1 MSKNTTQRRRN
12 HIKEGRK
19 EIIAPL
25 YKRGWSIA
33 RIAEEVRNR
42 LNTTCSTRTVWND
55 INELLDEWRQLRV
68 KDVDQRLQ
76 LELERIDDAVK
87 ELWEQW
93 DKSKEDWTR
102 EHNKRIGVP
111 VPQTDKDGNPV
122 GEATE
127 IATIKRENVS
137 ENVVGLGNPAYI
149 AEIRQQLA
157 ERRKLLGL
165 YAATKTE
172 LTGKDGAPL
181 VVPVEKMSEEDIKKE
196 IDRIRESRKH

>member
-1 MSKNTTQRRRN
+1 MNRLRNTQRRN
-12 HIKEGRK
+12 KIKEGRK

-33 RIAEEVRNR
+33 KIAAEVRTR
-42 LNTTCSTRTVWND
+42 LNMTCSTRTIWND
-55 INELLDEWRQLRV
+55 INELLDEWRKLRV
-68 KDVDQRLQ
+68 QDIDQKVQ
-76 LELERIDDAVK
+76 LELERIDDAVS

-93 DKSKEDWTR
+93 DKSKDDWVR

-111 VPQTDKDGNPV
+111 AVQQDG
-122 GEATE
+122 GEQSGEGAE
-127 IATIKRENVS
+127 IVTIKREQTS

-172 LTGKDGAPL
+172 VTGTDGTPL
-181 VVPVEKMSEEDIKKE
+181 IPAEKMSVEDIQKE
-196 IDRIRESRKH
+196 IERIMASRNK

>member
-1 MSKNTTQRRRN
+1 MSNTSARN

-19 EIIAPL
+19 VIVAEL
-25 YKRGWSIA
+25 YKRGWSIRKITDEVKA
-33 RIAEEVRNR
+33 RM
-42 LNTTCSTRTVWND
+42 NTTCSTRTIWND
-55 INELLDEWRQLRV
+55 INELLDEWRALRI

-76 LELERIDDAVK
+76 LELERIDDAVC

-93 DKSKEDWTR
+93 DKSKEDWVR
-102 EHNKRIGVP
+102 EHNKRIGMP
-111 VPQTDKDGNPV
+111 VPPAEGQGN

-127 IATIKRENVS
+127 IVTVKRENTT

-172 LTGKDGAPL
+172 VTGKDGTPL
-181 VVPVEKMSEEDIKKE
+181 IPAEKMSEAEIEAEIERIK
-196 IDRIRESRKH
+196 ESRSH

>member
-1 MSKNTTQRRRN
+1 MNNKRNTQRRN
-12 HIKEGRK
+12 HLKEGRK

-33 RIAEEVRNR
+33 KIAEEVRTR

-55 INELLDEWRQLRV
+55 INELLDEWRAARIN
-68 KDVDQRLQ
+68 DVDQRLQ
-76 LELERIDDAVK
+76 LELERIDDAVC

-93 DKSKEDWTR
+93 DKSKEDWVR
-102 EHNKRIGVP
+102 EYNKRVGVP
-111 VPQTDKDGNPV
+111 VPQTNENGQPV

-127 IATIKRENVS
+127 IATVKRENKT
-137 ENVVGLGNPAYI
+137 ENVIGLGNPAYI
-149 AEIRQQLA
+149 AEIRQQLS

-172 LTGKDGAPL
+172 VTGKDGTPL
-181 VVPVEKMSEEDIKKE
+181 IPAEKMSEEEIQAEIERIKA
-196 IDRIRESRKH
+196 SRSH

>member
-1 MSKNTTQRRRN
+1 MNTRRNTQRRAKL
-12 HIKEGRK
+12 KEWRK
-19 EIIAPL
+19 EIEAPL

-33 RIAEEVRNR
+33 KITEEVRQR

-55 INELLDEWRQLRV
+55 INELLDEWRAARIN
-68 KDVDQRLQ
+68 DVDARLQ

-93 DKSKEDWTR
+93 EKSKEDYTR
-102 EHNKRIGVP
+102 ERNKRIGIP
-111 VPQTDKDGNPV
+111 VGGQGD

-127 IATIKRENVS
+127 IQTVKRENIT
-137 ENVVGLGNPAYI
+137 ENAVGLGNPAYI
-149 AEIRQQLA
+149 AEIRQQLM

-172 LTGKDGAPL
+172 LTGKDGSPL
-181 VVPVEKMSEEDIKKE
+181 IPAEKMSEEDIRAEIERIKE
-196 IDRIRESRKH
+196 SMKH

>member
-1 MSKNTTQRRRN
+1 MGKNTTHKRRN
-12 HIKEGRK
+12 HVKEGRK

-33 RIAEEVRNR
+33 KIAEEVRTR
-42 LNTTCSTRTVWND
+42 MNTTCSTRTVWND
-55 INELLDEWRQLRV
+55 INELLDEWRATRI

-76 LELERIDDAVK
+76 LELERIDDAVR

-93 DKSKEDWTR
+93 EKSKEDYMR
-102 EHNKRIGVP
+102 EQNKRIGVP
-111 VPQTDKDGNPV
+111 VPQTDSNGQPN
-122 GEATE
+122 GEGTE
-127 IATIKRENVS
+127 IVTVKRENRS

-172 LTGKDGAPL
+172 VTGKDGSPL
-181 VVPVEKMSEEDIKKE
+181 IPAEKMTEEDIQKE
-196 IDRIRESRKH
+196 IERIRESRNH

>member
-1 MSKNTTQRRRN
+1 MNRKRNTQSGS
-12 HIKEGRK
+12 HIKEARK
-19 EIIAPL
+19 EIEAPL
-25 YKRGWSIA
+25 YKRGWSIR
-33 RIAEEVRNR
+33 RITEEVKTR
-42 LNTTCSTRTVWND
+42 LGTTCSTRTVWND
-55 INELLDEWRQLRV
+55 IREMLDEWRETRIN
-68 KDVDQRLQ
+68 DVDQRLQ
-76 LELERIDDAVK
+76 LELDRIDDAVS

-93 DKSKEDWTR
+93 DKSKEDWVR

-111 VPQTDKDGNPV
+111 VPVGEGQQQN

-127 IATIKRENVS
+127 IVTVKRENLT

-172 LTGKDGAPL
+172 VTGKDGTPL
-181 VVPVEKMSEEDIKKE
+181 IPAEKMTEEE
-196 IDRIRESRKH
+196 IQAEIERIRESRGK

>member
-1 MSKNTTQRRRN
+1 MSKRNTSRRN

-19 EIIAPL
+19 EIEAPL
-25 YKRGWSIA
+25 YKRGWSIR
-33 RIAEEVRNR
+33 RITEEVRNR
-42 LNTTCSTRTVWND
+42 LGTSCSTRTVWND
-55 INELLDEWRQLRV
+55 INELLDEWRAERI

-76 LELERIDDAVK
+76 LELERIDDAVR

-93 DKSKEDWTR
+93 DKSKENYTR
-102 EHNKRIGVP
+102 ENNKRIGVP
-111 VPQTDKDGNPV
+111 VPAGDGQGG

-127 IATIKRENVS
+127 IMTVKRENTS

-172 LTGKDGAPL
+172 VTGKDGTPL
-181 VVPVEKMSEEDIKKE
+181 IPAEKMTEEEIQAEIERIKA
-196 IDRIRESRKH
+196 SRNH